1 MPKPR
6 NPDLQASKAAFDQLK
21 PLLRYRY
28 GDYVLDLFPEID
40 LNRLHQA
47 KAGRVVYPEG
57 LKALQM
63 VAKLYPRRDAKS
75 LTTNLES
82 IAA

>member
-1 MPKPR
+1 MPKQK
-6 NPDLQASKAAFDQLK
+6 NPDLEKSRKEFKALG

-28 GDYVLDLFPEID
+28 GDYVLDHYPDID

-57 LKALQM
+57 LAALKM
-63 VAKLYPRRDAKS
+63 IAKLYPKRQRNQS
-75 LTTNLES
+75 LQ
-82 IAA
+82 AA